1 MVLLSL
7 ARGLA
12 AAGFLLENAAFY
24 FFGLDTR
31 AMSDPL
37 FFFFFLLFVFL
48 LKKKIPTQSISGASL
63 EYGQGQGPGGIR
75 PIALF

>member
-37 FFFFFLLFVFL
+37 LFFFFAFCFFVEEKNSNTKHFRR
-48 LKKKIPTQSISGASL
+48 KS
-63 EYGQGQGPGGIR
+63 
-75 PIALF
+75 